1 MAKAKDKEQYVV
13 TAGYVTV
20 ETQVGAGR
28 ALVDVPHG
36 APLPDDV
43 SDEQRQRLLDAGAIS
58 LRDGDGDVD
67 ASAETDGP
75 TNRFGTPAARP
86 VPGLVEPDEI
96 DRDVIVAGAAE
107 DILDWV
113 GEDLARA
120 RVALDMEQAKGL
132 NTRQGLVVELQK
144 VMGGQE
150 TEPPAVPEAL
160 VDDGTV
166 IAPATPGGVA
176 VPDPDPLAG
185 GAGDSASTPAKATKA
200 TAAAKAS
207 AAKATKAT
215 GSSRG

>member
-1 MAKAKDKEQYVV
+1 MGKDTEQYVV

-28 ALVDVPHG
+28 AHVDVPHG

-43 SDEQRQRLLDAGAIS
+43 SDEQRQRLLDAGAIGK
-58 LRDGDGDVD
+58 RDGDGDVD

-75 TNRFGTPAARP
+75 TTRFGTPAARP

-150 TEPPAVPEAL
+150 TEPPAVPEEL

-166 IAPATPGGVA
+166 IAPAATGGVA
-176 VPDPDPLAG
+176 LPDPDPLA
-185 GAGDSASTPAKATKA
+185 ASGDASAAATPAKATPAKATKA
-200 TAAAKAS
+200 T

-215 GSSRG
+215 GSSRS

>member
-1 MAKAKDKEQYVV
+1 MAKDKEQYVV

-28 ALVDVPHG
+28 AQVDLPHG

-43 SDEQRQRLLDAGAIS
+43 PDEQRQRLLDAGAIG
-58 LRDGDGDVD
+58 LRDGDTD
-67 ASAETDGP
+67 ASAETEGP
-75 TNRFGTPAARP
+75 TTRLGTPAGRP

-96 DRDVIVAGAAE
+96 DRDIIPAGTAE

-144 VMGGQE
+144 VMDGQE
-150 TEPPAVPEAL
+150 TEPPEVPESL

-166 IAPATPGGVA
+166 IAPAAPGGVA

-185 GAGDSASTPAKATKA
+185 GAGDTSAAATPAKTTPAKATKA
-200 TAAAKAS
+200 T
-207 AAKATKAT
+207 KATAAKAT
-215 GSSRG
+215 GSSRS